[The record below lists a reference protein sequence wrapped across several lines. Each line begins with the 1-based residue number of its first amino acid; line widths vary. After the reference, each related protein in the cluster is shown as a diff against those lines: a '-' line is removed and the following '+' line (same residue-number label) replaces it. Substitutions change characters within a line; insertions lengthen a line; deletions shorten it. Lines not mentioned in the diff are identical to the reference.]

1 MQESFGGGCYIVT
14 EELSHP
20 LVNCFAA
27 LALNPASNS
36 SPVRNVKVQ
45 DTG

>member
-1 MQESFGGGCYIVT
+1 MQESSGGGCYIVT
-14 EELSHP
+14 EELSHA
-20 LVNCFAA
+20 LVNYFAA

-36 SPVRNVKVQ
+36 STMRNVKVQ